1 MKPARLNEITALA
14 AEGKATLSDCVE
26 IAAAALLSSSR
37 HSKDIKTT
45 LDALIQKI
53 TTLEEKIDYLVKNN
67 SPVYLAVMEEE
78 EDGEE
83 NEEDEEA
90 EDEED
95 GAEGGEEHGE
105 ESESQD

>member
-37 HSKDIKTT
+37 HSKDIKTA

-67 SPVYLAVMEEE
+67 SPVYLAVLEEE
-78 EDGEE
+78 EDEE
-83 NEEDEEA
+83 NEEAEEA
-90 EDEED
+90 ENDEESAAD
-95 GAEGGEEHGE
+95 EEE
-105 ESESQD
+105 DEPQD